1 MKVGCTWKVQRY
13 ISTLLPSVLKQG
25 VCIKLKSHSH
35 LMRGTVCACARTDA
49 SHVATDVVVFL
60 KKPFQL
66 VTSIGNSTERS
77 GTAMPDKS
85 FLCRSNRLHSNA
97 HLTPVPLCLYH
108 EERKSKSV
116 LALEHC

>member
-1 MKVGCTWKVQRY
+1 
-13 ISTLLPSVLKQG
+13 
-25 VCIKLKSHSH
+25 
-35 LMRGTVCACARTDA
+35 MRGTVCACTRADA
-49 SHVATDVVVFL
+49 SRVATDVVVLL

-85 FLCRSNRLHSNA
+85 FLCRGNRLHSNA
-97 HLTPVPLCLYH
+97 RLTPVPLCLYH